1 MLSLSETAKDG
12 AVIAIV
18 GEYETIPG
26 LTMFSLSALEVLCD
40 YALYKS
46 TFTLHLEQS
55 ANRSHVVRFGT

>member
-46 TFTLHLEQS
+46 TFTLSNGAISSDLEWHL
-55 ANRSHVVRFGT
+55 T